1 MPNGEG
7 PAKFDAKPCDK
18 WSGTEKDTMF
28 CKLEIFGEEPPE
40 VKWFKGFKDLS
51 TDPRYKIWTDGD
63 SNQAILGI
71 EGLKQEDEG
80 AYRCC
85 INGGEENAAE
95 GGVEHEFSIY
105 VTGKSSHITVFPFP
119 LYSDMKVESVDT
131 GMTAL
136 ENL

>member
-1 MPNGEG
+1 
-7 PAKFDAKPCDK
+7 
-18 WSGTEKDTMF
+18 MF
-28 CKLEIFGEEPPE
+28 CKLEIFGAEPPE

-63 SNQAILGI
+63 NNQAILGI

-105 VTGKSSHITVFPFP
+105 VTGKSSYITLFPFP
-119 LYSDMKVESVDT
+119 QYSDMKVEST
-131 GMTAL
+131 NLAMAAL
-136 ENL
+136 KDW